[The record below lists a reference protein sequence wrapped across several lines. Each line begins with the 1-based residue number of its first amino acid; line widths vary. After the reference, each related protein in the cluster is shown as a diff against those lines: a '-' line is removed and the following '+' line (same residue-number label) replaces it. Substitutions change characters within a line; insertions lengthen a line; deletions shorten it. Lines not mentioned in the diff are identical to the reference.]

1 MIFSV
6 PVDFSICACHPCAGA
21 MLVFPA
27 SLQFYRKL
35 VDLCVP
41 SLRRSHVD
49 LLCIAPTL
57 PEIPRGESRRIAGH
71 PSAGAIRVFS
81 VSFQF
86 YRIFPEGNPWIH
98 EKRQPQAWRLGASR
112 WSLSVGVAVG
122 ASASLVVSALEAFAS
137 ETPSGG
143 LGDGVQRSSPCLAQ
157 HVDGITPRNQVVC
170 KVAVMQ
176 IAAIWQL
183 TTWGTA
189 EAGNRASK
197 TGRYLEWW
205 DNGPECLAMTS
216 GECKVHHNTLYGSLR
231 VDRPQPPK
239 SQAAS
244 PLPVG
249 GQGLERAESHTRDDR
264 QPVPRRFSFLSQ

>member
-1 MIFSV
+1 MSKAIVKSAKKFV
-6 PVDFSICACHPCAGA
+6 HFSICACHPCAGA
-21 MLVFPA
+21 ML
-27 SLQFYRKL
+27 
-35 VDLCVP
+35 
-41 SLRRSHVD
+41 
-49 LLCIAPTL
+49 I
-57 PEIPRGESRRIAGH
+57 
-71 PSAGAIRVFS
+71 FS

-216 GECKVHHNTLYGSLR
+216 GECKVHHNTLYGALR
-231 VDRPQPPK
+231 VDRPQPQK

>member
-1 MIFSV
+1 MAALVRCAIEFLVSV
-6 PVDFSICACHPCAGA
+6 VEPGPNRSVWKNSLPFSICACHPCAGA
-21 MLVFPA
+21 ML
-27 SLQFYRKL
+27 
-35 VDLCVP
+35 
-41 SLRRSHVD
+41 
-49 LLCIAPTL
+49 I
-57 PEIPRGESRRIAGH
+57 
-71 PSAGAIRVFS
+71 FS

-112 WSLSVGVAVG
+112 WGLSVGVAVG

-216 GECKVHHNTLYGSLR
+216 GECKVHHNTLFVGWGR
-231 VDRPQPPK
+231 AR
-239 SQAAS
+239 
-244 PLPVG
+244 PVG
-249 GQGLERAESHTRDDR
+249 APLAKAAAKKPGSFIAACGRSRPRESRVTHKG
-264 QPVPRRFSFLSQ
+264 